1 MQTTPDT
8 HNPDSQPCECRTA
21 TGQVD
26 MCSLDGMYHCVRGR
40 GEHAVN
46 CRLSRKRGHLA
57 EAGGSAN
64 FVRGPLLSAESRILV
79 VGGWCTLSRTERQ
92 RSLRWTIDRFA
103 YHAVNELSEGK

>member
-64 FVRGPLLSAESRILV
+64 FVRGPLLSAESHIWWLV
-79 VGGWCTLSRTERQ
+79 VGVLFLGLKDNAACGGLLTGLHTTQ
-92 RSLRWTIDRFA
+92 
-103 YHAVNELSEGK
+103 

>member
-1 MQTTPDT
+1 
-8 HNPDSQPCECRTA
+8 
-21 TGQVD
+21 

-57 EAGGSAN
+57 EAGGGAN